1 LSCANLADGD
11 RDQADED
18 SGGDDP
24 GDFLVLHGAFLDE
37 RSRRS
42 VSIRRK
48 RARLVRQCLPP
59 AFDEMLTVADDAEK
73 LILHYFRRGFERASG
88 GAA

>member
-1 LSCANLADGD
+1 MARSLT
-11 RDQADED
+11 
-18 SGGDDP
+18 SGAVVQYQFG
-24 GDFLVLHGAFLDE
+24 GN
-37 RSRRS
+37 
-42 VSIRRK
+42 